1 MAHLVAQKERH
12 VCGAYLVV
20 HFVRWLGLGTG
31 FLSKRSRRA
40 RHLGESGMGSL
51 HECGWLL
58 LMLISNAYLYKFPRR
73 AVSRSTRL
81 GIEKEGFGGEQGGGR
96 RGATHLDI

>member
-1 MAHLVAQKERH
+1 
-12 VCGAYLVV
+12 
-20 HFVRWLGLGTG
+20 
-31 FLSKRSRRA
+31 
-40 RHLGESGMGSL
+40 MGSL

-81 GIEKEGFGGEQGGGR
+81 GIEKGSAASKAAQKGKASEYMTTNR
-96 RGATHLDI
+96 RPGKTYFAF